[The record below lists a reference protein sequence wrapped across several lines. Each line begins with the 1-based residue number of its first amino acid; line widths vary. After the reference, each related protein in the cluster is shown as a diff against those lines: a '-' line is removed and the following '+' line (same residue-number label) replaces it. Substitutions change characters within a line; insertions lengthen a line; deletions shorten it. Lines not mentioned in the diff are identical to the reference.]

1 MTQPLLIKD
10 ILAKPLLVAPH
21 AEIVSAGHGRFSYR
35 EFATRINRL
44 AHALTSIGI
53 GSGDTVA
60 VLDWDTHRY
69 LECFFAVPML
79 GAILHTVNIR
89 LSPAQILYTINHAKD
104 DVIIVH
110 ADFWDLLVGIAPQ
123 IERDVR
129 FILVQ
134 DGASA
139 ASLETGPDV
148 DGQNIVG
155 VYEERLAAA
164 APHFDFASFSE
175 QTVATTFYTTGTTGD
190 PKGVSYTHRQL
201 VLHTLSILAMFGP
214 MAASNRFDQNDVY
227 MPITPMFHVHAWG
240 FPYAATLLG
249 VKQVYPGRYDPAHLL
264 QLIDQERASFSHCV
278 PTILHMLLQAD
289 PAQSIDLSHWK
300 VVIGGSSLP
309 HGLAASALARGINVF
324 AAYGL
329 SETCPLLTVAQ
340 IDPDHADDLTARCR
354 AGWPAPMVDL
364 RIVDDNMV
372 DVPRDG
378 ASTGEI
384 VARAPWLTEGYVG
397 NEQASAELWR
407 GGYLHTGDVGRFDD
421 VGRLLITD
429 RIKDVIKSGGEW
441 ISSLTLESLVSSCD
455 NVAEV
460 AAIAVPD
467 VKWGERPLLL
477 VVPVNAAA
485 SDRLDAAIRQLL
497 EAEIATGRLS
507 KWAMP
512 ERIEIVAE
520 IPKTSVGK
528 LDKKVMR
535 QRYAP

>member
-35 EFATRINRL
+35 ELDTRINRL

-155 VYEERLAAA
+155 VYEEMLAAA
-164 APHFDFASFSE
+164 APHFDFATFSE

-455 NVAEV
+455 DVAEV